1 MDLVGLVELVDVM
14 VLELVEVVCRGE
26 ERYLDD
32 LCGEHGVA
40 DILNGHGFEM

>member
-40 DILNGHGFEM
+40 DNPQWPWF